1 MSRSD
6 SLVSTW
12 RTWVSMSRSD
22 YSFAVIQIFQEKRAV
37 EVVQIADANLGNMSV
52 TNDIENVINEIA
64 ARLPNPPFGYAWIY
78 RDSSGDW
85 DEILVDQTGNFVK
98 FVALPRGRCL
108 TELEAEAVARLLAR
122 QGGTS

>member
-1 MSRSD
+1 
-6 SLVSTW
+6 
-12 RTWVSMSRSD
+12 MSRSD
-22 YSFAVIQIFQEKRAV
+22 YSFATVAVYGETQVV

-64 ARLPNPPFGYAWIY
+64 ARLPNPPSGYAWIY
-78 RDSSGDW
+78 RDSSGAW
-85 DEILVDQTGNFVK
+85 DEILVDKAGNFEK